1 MKIILV
7 EDDQLIGCAIQQAL
21 KDEAYAIDW
30 VVDANSALSTIKAQE
45 YGLVLLDIGL
55 PDKSGFEVLRL
66 LRLHK
71 NSIPVIIITAR
82 DSVDERIK
90 GLDLGADD
98 YLVKPFAIKE
108 LLARMRAVIRRHEG
122 VGSPLLGNE
131 ILSLDPSTREAFYEN
146 KPISLTA
153 REYALLHALLIRP
166 GRILSRTELEDKI
179 YGWNEEVESNA
190 VEFLIYSLRKKL
202 SKKIIKNVRGL
213 GWMIARTK

>member
-1 MKIILV
+1 MKILLV
-7 EDDQLIGCAIQQAL
+7 EDDHLIGSAIQQAL

-30 VVDANSALSTIKAQE
+30 VVDAHSALSGVQVQG

-55 PDKSGFEVLRL
+55 PDQSGFEVLRL
-66 LRLHK
+66 LRAKK

-98 YLVKPFAIKE
+98 YLIKPFVIKE

-122 VGSPLLGNE
+122 VGTPKLGND
-131 ILSLDPSTREAFYEN
+131 ILNLDPSTREAFYET
-146 KPISLTA
+146 KTIPLTA

-166 GRILSRTELEDKI
+166 GRILSRTQLEEQI

-202 SKKIIKNVRGL
+202 SKEVIKNVRGL
-213 GWMIARTK
+213 GWMIARM